1 MYVVLSWKWNLYPRL
16 SFLFVNYLSL
26 FIFRLLGRETRS
38 KTYTIRGNFLEILSL
53 YIFPCSIWFIKYK
66 DKDLFTNK
74 KDISKTTNLVLS
86 LKYLLNIICIS
97 FIQDLHKSRRHGYV
111 EAETEGTC
119 NKSYCSLSSQAK
131 QLKNMSCIM
140 KSIFMLYLLPC
151 AYADLPYHDPKYH

>member
-1 MYVVLSWKWNLYPRL
+1 M
-16 SFLFVNYLSL
+16 
-26 FIFRLLGRETRS
+26 
-38 KTYTIRGNFLEILSL
+38 LSL

-86 LKYLLNIICIS
+86 LMYLLNIICIS

-140 KSIFMLYLLPC
+140 KSIFMLYLLPG